1 MAPQCPPDLRV
12 LCRKLTSTPPNLLP
26 QHLPALTH
34 NALRCKDVLAAQ
46 HDAKAKEDASTSAL
60 VHKLKRTI
68 TTLLEGRSREG
79 RFVAVVLIKAIVDV
93 GGWEI
98 LRTAGPWVNGLL
110 SIVQVR
116 NTHQFYSFTMP
127 MLTTNP
133 QKGDPIASKELAVI
147 TITRIYILIQPY
159 QTLIREIATPTIPA
173 FGAACVQLLKAHSST
188 PPHVSET
195 ICAALHTLI
204 PHHPATLRPLSSQ
217 LRTAVR
223 PYLAPTCS
231 DTLHVPA
238 SLTRAARRLVISMHF
253 VAAKSSGSDE
263 WGKLI
268 DTILRDLHQTTDQVL
283 RAVDES
289 WQATSGYDRTRV
301 STDGEPRGGDESSP
315 EQLPSWTG
323 VTAGA
328 ERLAG
333 LFSYLEETLRCST
346 KSAVIVPIGAYLDAV
361 CRICVIARLSPK
373 TQTWDQAL
381 DTNAGV
387 GRDEKDE
394 LWSVIPNLHVA
405 AMSLLLTMVQ
415 QLDRDMIP
423 LVPESLD
430 HLVRVVKSGMGV
442 AHIRTIGYQVLDQ
455 LLHVAGS
462 TMPKTTVDMLDPI
475 LGACCRDLQQDAG
488 VLKPAEK
495 PTPSGKETKKNGGS
509 VAIANVDL
517 FLAKPESSVPD
528 VSLKLEPA
536 HKDAASRLLA
546 TLLSS
551 LTQGHLKPT
560 MRGLIDK
567 TAIVTANRDAMLSSV
582 LNPYKDQRGRLYPS
596 ILPYFCRQ
604 YPEDQ
609 GLEILR
615 SNLRSSNINGSGDM
629 FASFQEVEEEQE
641 EAEGLTDG
649 DEEMADGDVL
659 ETDAEPTKGEDLSQL
674 GSLTSLPKKSGNDA
688 PQENPFAARSGAVDN
703 GFSAVAS
710 SDSPPKRKHDGAD
723 EPAPAKRLE
732 VEKPAEL
739 PKAKPAAPVV
749 VKPAEEAEGD
759 DGDDSDVSVHL
770 NMELEDDEDEDDE

>member
-12 LCRKLTSTPPNLLP
+12 LSRKLTSTPPNLLP
-26 QHLPALTH
+26 QQLPALTH
-34 NALRCKDVLAAQ
+34 NVLRCKDVLSAQ

-60 VHKLKRTI
+60 VHKIKRSI

-79 RFVAVVLIKAIVDV
+79 RFAAVVLIKAMVDV

-110 SIVQVR
+110 SIVQ
-116 NTHQFYSFTMP
+116 
-127 MLTTNP
+127 
-133 QKGDPIASKELAVI
+133 KGDPIASKELAIVV
-147 TITRIYILIQPY
+147 ITRIYILIQPY

-173 FGAACVQLLKAHSST
+173 FGTACVQLLKAQSST

-195 ICAALHTLI
+195 ICAALHSLV

-217 LRTAVR
+217 LRTALR

-263 WGKLI
+263 WAKLV
-268 DTILRDLHQTTDQVL
+268 DTILRDLHQTADQVL

-301 STDGEPRGGDESSP
+301 STEGEPRGGDESSP

-323 VTAGA
+323 VTAGS

-346 KSAVIVPIGAYLDAV
+346 KSAVTVPVGAYLDAL

-394 LWSVIPNLHVA
+394 LWSVIPNLHIA

-415 QLDRDMIP
+415 RLDRDMIP
-423 LVPESLD
+423 LVPEALD
-430 HLVRVVKSGMGV
+430 HLVRVVKSGMSV
-442 AHIRTIGYQVLDQ
+442 AHVRTIGYQVLDQ
-455 LLHVAGS
+455 LLHIVGP
-462 TMPKTTVDMLDPI
+462 TLPKTAVDMLDPV

-488 VLKPAEK
+488 VLKPVEK
-495 PTPSGKETKKNGGS
+495 PAPSSKESKKNGGS

-517 FLAKPESSVPD
+517 FLAKPESAVPD

-567 TAIVTANRDAMLSSV
+567 TAIITANRDAMLSSV

-615 SNLRSSNINGSGDM
+615 SNLRTSSVNGSGDM
-629 FASFQEVEEEQE
+629 FASFQEVVDDQEEE
-641 EAEGLTDG
+641 EAEADE
-649 DEEMADGDVL
+649 DEEMADGDAL
-659 ETDAEPTKGEDLSQL
+659 ATDVEPTKGEDLSQL
-674 GSLTSLPKKSGNDA
+674 GSLASLPRKSGTDE
-688 PQENPFAARSGAVDN
+688 PQENPFAARSGAADN
-703 GFSAVAS
+703 GFSAAAS
-710 SDSPPKRKHDGAD
+710 PKRKHDGLD
-723 EPAPAKRLE
+723 EAAPAKRLE

-739 PKAKPAAPVV
+739 PKAKPAAPA
-749 VKPAEEAEGD
+749 VKLAEEVEED

-770 NMELEDDEDEDDE
+770 NMELDDDEDDEEDE

>member
-12 LCRKLTSTPPNLLP
+12 LCRKLTTTPPDLLSH
-26 QHLPALTH
+26 QLPALTR
-34 NALRCKDVLAAQ
+34 NLLRCKDVLSAQ

-60 VHKLKRTI
+60 VHKLKRSI

-79 RFVAVVLIKAIVDV
+79 RFAAAVLIKAIVDV

-110 SIVQVR
+110 SIVQ
-116 NTHQFYSFTMP
+116 
-127 MLTTNP
+127 
-133 QKGDPIASKELAVI
+133 KGDPVASKELAIVV
-147 TITRIYILIQPY
+147 ITRIYILIQPY

-238 SLTRAARRLVISMHF
+238 SLTRAAQRLVISMHY

-263 WGKLI
+263 WGKLV
-268 DTILRDLHQTTDQVL
+268 DTILRDLHQTADQVL

-289 WQATSGYDRTRV
+289 WQPTSGYDRTRV
-301 STDGEPRGGDESSP
+301 STDGEPKGGHDSSP
-315 EQLPSWTG
+315 EQLPSWVG
-323 VTAGA
+323 VAAGA
-328 ERLAG
+328 DRLAG

-346 KSAVIVPIGAYLDAV
+346 KSAVTIPIGAYLDAI

-394 LWSVIPNLHVA
+394 LWSIVPTLHIA
-405 AMSLLLTMVQ
+405 AMSLLLTMTYR
-415 QLDRDMIP
+415 LDRDMTP

-430 HLVRVVKSGMGV
+430 HLVRVVKSGMSV
-442 AHIRTIGYQVLDQ
+442 AHIRSIGYQVLNQ
-455 LLHVAGS
+455 LLRIAGS
-462 TMPKTTVDMLDPI
+462 TMPKTTVDMIDPI

-495 PTPSGKETKKNGGS
+495 PAPSAKDAKKNGGS
-509 VAIANVDL
+509 VAVANVDL
-517 FLAKPESSVPD
+517 FLAKPEANAASN
-528 VSLKLEPA
+528 SLELEPA

-546 TLLSS
+546 TMLSS
-551 LTQGHLKPT
+551 LTPGHLKPT

-596 ILPYFCRQ
+596 ILPYLCRQ

-615 SNLRSSNINGSGDM
+615 SNLRTSGINGSSDM
-629 FASFQEVEEEQE
+629 FASFQEVVEEQE
-641 EAEGLTDG
+641 GDEEAEEDADA
-649 DEEMADGDVL
+649 DEEMADGDD
-659 ETDAEPTKGEDLSQL
+659 DAGAAATTRGEEPSQF
-674 GSLTSLPKKSGNDA
+674 GSLASLPKKSATDA
-688 PQENPFAARSGAVDN
+688 PHENPFAARNGAADD
-703 GFSAVAS
+703 GISAVAAS
-710 SDSPPKRKHDGAD
+710 SGSPPKRKHDGSD
-723 EPAPAKRLE
+723 EAAPAKRLE
-732 VEKPAEL
+732 VGRPAEL
-739 PKAKPAAPVV
+739 PKAKAKAAAPTAAQL
-749 VKPAEEAEGD
+749 PTGQGEAED
-759 DGDDSDVSVHL
+759 DDDDSDASVHL
-770 NMELEDDEDEDDE
+770 NMELEMDDDDDDDQQEDGE

>member
-26 QHLPALTH
+26 QQLPALTH
-34 NALRCKDVLAAQ
+34 NVLRCKDVLSAQ

-60 VHKLKRTI
+60 VHKLKRSI

-79 RFVAVVLIKAIVDV
+79 RFAAVVLIKAVVDV

-98 LRTAGPWVNGLL
+98 LRTSGPWVNGLL
-110 SIVQVR
+110 SIVQ
-116 NTHQFYSFTMP
+116 
-127 MLTTNP
+127 
-133 QKGDPIASKELAVI
+133 KGDPIVSKELAIV

-159 QTLIREIATPTIPA
+159 QTLIREIVTPTLPA
-173 FGAACVQLLKAHSST
+173 FGTACVQLLKAHSAT

-195 ICAALHTLI
+195 ICSALHTLI
-204 PHHPATLRPLSSQ
+204 PHHPATIRPLSSQ

-231 DTLHVPA
+231 DALHVPA
-238 SLTRAARRLVISMHF
+238 TLTDAARRLVISMHF

-263 WGKLI
+263 WGKLV
-268 DTILRDLHQTTDQVL
+268 DTILRDLHQTADQVL

-289 WQATSGYDRTRV
+289 WQPTSGYDRTRV
-301 STDGEPRGGDESSP
+301 STEGEPRGGDESSP
-315 EQLPSWTG
+315 EQLPSWEG

-333 LFSYLEETLRCST
+333 LFSYLQETLRCST
-346 KSAVIVPIGAYLDAV
+346 KSPVTVPIGAYLDAI

-394 LWSVIPNLHVA
+394 LWSVIPNLHIA
-405 AMSLLLTMVQ
+405 AMSLLLTLVQ
-415 QLDRDMIP
+415 RLDRDMIP
-423 LVPESLD
+423 LVPEAVD
-430 HLVRVVKSGMGV
+430 HLVRVIKSGMSV
-442 AHIRTIGYQVLDQ
+442 AHVRIIGYQVLDE
-455 LLHVAGS
+455 LLRIAGS

-495 PTPSGKETKKNGGS
+495 PAQSVKDTKKNGGS

-517 FLAKPESSVPD
+517 FLAKPESNNAPNT
-528 VSLKLEPA
+528 SLKLEAA
-536 HKDAASRLLA
+536 HKDAASKLLA

-551 LTQGHLKPT
+551 LTQAHLKPT

-567 TAIVTANRDAMLSSV
+567 TAIVTGNRDAMLSSV

-615 SNLRSSNINGSGDM
+615 SNLRTSSINGSGDM
-629 FASFQEVEEEQE
+629 FASFQEVVEEQE
-641 EAEGLTDG
+641 EDEEEADA
-649 DEEMADGDVL
+649 DEEMADGDASAAEAT
-659 ETDAEPTKGEDLSQL
+659 ETGKAESLSQL
-674 GSLTSLPKKSGNDA
+674 GSLASLPKKTGTDA
-688 PQENPFAARSGAVDN
+688 PQENPFAAGSGAADN
-703 GFSAVAS
+703 GFATAGSN
-710 SDSPPKRKHDGAD
+710 SPPKRKHDGAD
-723 EPAPAKRLE
+723 EAAPAKRLE

-739 PKAKPAAPVV
+739 PKAK
-749 VKPAEEAEGD
+749 VKSTAVTAKPDEDAED
-759 DGDDSDVSVHL
+759 DDDDSDVSVHL
-770 NMELEDDEDEDDE
+770 NMELEDDDDDE

>member
-12 LCRKLTSTPPNLLP
+12 LCRKLTTIPPNLLP
-26 QHLPALTH
+26 HQLPALTH
-34 NALRCKDVLAAQ
+34 NVLRCKDVLSAQ
-46 HDAKAKEDASTSAL
+46 HDAKVKEDASISAL
-60 VHKLKRTI
+60 VHKFKRSI

-79 RFVAVVLIKAIVDV
+79 RFAAVVLIKAVVDV

-110 SIVQVR
+110 SIVQ
-116 NTHQFYSFTMP
+116 
-127 MLTTNP
+127 
-133 QKGDPIASKELAVI
+133 KGDPIASKELAIIV
-147 TITRIYILIQPY
+147 ITRIYILIQPY

-263 WGKLI
+263 WGKLV
-268 DTILRDLHQTTDQVL
+268 DSILRDLHQTADQVL
-283 RAVDES
+283 RAVDEA
-289 WQATSGYDRTRV
+289 WQPTSGYDRNRV
-301 STDGEPRGGDESSP
+301 STDGEPAGGDESSP
-315 EQLPSWTG
+315 EQLPSWAG

-333 LFSYLEETLRCST
+333 LFSYLEETLNCST
-346 KSAVIVPIGAYLDAV
+346 KSPVTVPIGAYMDAV
-361 CRICVIARLSPK
+361 CRMCVIARLSPK

-381 DTNAGV
+381 DTNSGV

-394 LWSVIPNLHVA
+394 LWSVVPSLHIA
-405 AMSLLLTMVQ
+405 ALSLLRTMVQ
-415 QLDRDMIP
+415 RLYRDMIP
-423 LVPESLD
+423 LVPEAID
-430 HLVRVVKSGMGV
+430 HLVRVVKSGMSIPN
-442 AHIRTIGYQVLDQ
+442 IRTAGYQVLDQ
-455 LLHVAGS
+455 LLHIAGS

-488 VLKPAEK
+488 ILKPAEK
-495 PTPSGKETKKNGGS
+495 PASSGKDATAAKKNGGS

-517 FLAKPESSVPD
+517 FLARPDAAAASSFPAAG
-528 VSLKLEPA
+528 LGLEPA
-536 HKDAASRLLA
+536 HKHAATQLLA
-546 TLLSS
+546 TLPSS
-551 LTQGHLKPT
+551 LPQAHLKPT
-560 MRGLIDK
+560 MRGLLDK
-567 TAIVTANRDAMLSSV
+567 TAIITADRDAMLASV

-596 ILPYFCRQ
+596 ILPYLCRR

-615 SNLRSSNINGSGDM
+615 SNLRTSGINGSGEM
-629 FASFQEVEEEQE
+629 FATFQEVEEEQQE
-641 EAEGLTDG
+641 EDDADV
-649 DEEMADGDVL
+649 DEEMVDDDADVAA
-659 ETDAEPTKGEDLSQL
+659 TDTDPAVATSGAGLSRL
-674 GSLTSLPKKSGNDA
+674 GSLASLPKKSSVEV
-688 PQENPFAARSGAVDN
+688 PQDNPFAARNGAADN
-703 GFSAVAS
+703 GFAAATS
-710 SDSPPKRKHDGAD
+710 SDSPPKRKHDGED
-723 EPAPAKRLE
+723 EPAAPAKRLE
-732 VEKPAEL
+732 VERPAEL
-739 PKAKPAAPVV
+739 PKAKAAAA
-749 VKPAEEAEGD
+749 KPKEEDAD
-759 DGDDSDVSVHL
+759 DDDDSDVSVHL
-770 NMELEDDEDEDDE
+770 NMELEDDEDDDE